1 MGIHAQRLIA
11 PDGSEMVVLSAADFD
26 RLLEAYED
34 AEDAME
40 GMRLLREIEIEGT
53 VPGAVLDAVYDEG
66 ITAVLA
72 WRRYRGLSQ
81 AELARRAGISQVG
94 SAESK
99 AGWGTASRAYAPR
112 SPPHS
117 MPRNGRSIS
126 VNRNSPTI
134 PVSARLTQ
142 PCDE

>member
-34 AEDAME
+34 AEDAVE
-40 GMRLLREIEIEGT
+40 GMRLLREIEIQGT

-81 AELARRAGISQVG
+81 AELARRAGISQVWLG
-94 SAESK
+94 RNERGMRHGKPRVRAAIAAALDAPQWTLDIGQQEFPNN
-99 AGWGTASRAYAPR
+99 SRERTPDPAMR
-112 SPPHS
+112 
-117 MPRNGRSIS
+117 
-126 VNRNSPTI
+126 
-134 PVSARLTQ
+134 
-142 PCDE
+142 